1 MNATETSE
9 VLDVIAAHYWQQV
22 RKDDREKALMVATWS
37 EVFADVPRDPH
48 VRLAL
53 VAWFREHQ
61 WAPQASELRRL
72 ALQLGGPTPI
82 DLARA
87 EVQRRVDDSR
97 RAEWDALRARVG
109 YEAAWEEE
117 PALEARVDAFRERT
131 RQELGLPLIDRP
143 EPTTGSSSRLPDGRL
158 RVL

>member
-61 WAPQASELRRL
+61 WPPQASELRRL
-72 ALQLGGPTPI
+72 ALQLGGPTPLDVSI
-82 DLARA
+82 GELQSRMDAFRQARWA
-87 EVQRRVDDSR
+87 EIV
-97 RAEWDALRARVG
+97 AEHGENHAWGWTEQLDA
-109 YEAAWEEE
+109 E
-117 PALEARVDAFRERT
+117 VDAFRERA
-131 RQELGLPLIDRP
+131 RAEMGLPP
-143 EPTTGSSSRLPDGRL
+143 GSGVRKNLV
-158 RVL
+158 VL